1 VRRSNPIF
9 DIFAPQESQTFNKD
23 EGKLSS
29 WLNPMFRDQMYFW
42 KMDNNGE
49 RVRVKESEWLDSE
62 LNDQLYFWEMSEDG
76 QKR

>member
-1 VRRSNPIF
+1 
-9 DIFAPQESQTFNKD
+9 
-23 EGKLSS
+23 
-29 WLNPMFRDQMYFW
+29 MFRDQMYFW